1 MKITINTLLWDN
13 LDPRMVESHKA
24 VYDHFGIPVSYTN
37 QNIHHGTWMD
47 NICRQ
52 TDADLIMFCDAD
64 CIPLTKDAFIE
75 ALQYCST
82 TGGFVGPA
90 QASNHYG
97 PPIPSH
103 VFASP
108 AFFMIPKTTYDRM
121 GSPSFASVEGRSDV
135 AQELSRKAD
144 ELGVPY
150 QCWYP
155 TKYEKGFKTAN
166 PLGYDKLGNYGRY
179 GIGTVYADDKVY
191 HLYEGRTG
199 KNVDRFIQR
208 CSEVISGT
216 FSSED
221 MRSSLSLVP
230 E

>member
-1 MKITINTLLWDN
+1 MKITINSLLWDN
-13 LDPRMVESHKA
+13 LDPRMIESHKA
-24 VYDHFGIPVSYTN
+24 VYDHFGIPIAYTN

-47 NICRQ
+47 NICRE

-64 CIPLTKDAFIE
+64 CIPLTKDAFTE
-75 ALQYCST
+75 AVQYCAT

-108 AFFMIPKTTYDRM
+108 AFFMIPKKTYESM

-135 AQELSRKAD
+135 AQEVSRKAD

-155 TKYEKGFKTAN
+155 TKYEKGFKTGN

-179 GIGTVYADDKVY
+179 GIGTVYADDKIY

-199 KNVDRFIQR
+199 KNVDRFVQR
-208 CSEVISGT
+208 CNEVVAGT
-216 FSSED
+216 FTSKD
-221 MRSSLSLVP
+221 MNISNTLLP
-230 E
+230 

>member
-1 MKITINTLLWDN
+1 MNITINTLLWDN

-24 VYDHFGIPVSYTN
+24 VYDHFDLPVSYTK

-47 NICRQ
+47 TICKE
-52 TDADLIMFCDAD
+52 TPADLIMFCDAD
-64 CIPLTKDAFIE
+64 CIPLTKDAFFE
-75 ALQYCST
+75 AVQYCST

-108 AFFMIPKTTYDRM
+108 AFFMIPKQTYDRM

-135 AQELSRKAD
+135 AQEVSRKAD

-155 TKYEKGFKTAN
+155 TKYEKGLKT
-166 PLGYDKLGNYGRY
+166 
-179 GIGTVYADDKVY
+179 
-191 HLYEGRTG
+191 E
-199 KNVDRFIQR
+199 
-208 CSEVISGT
+208 
-216 FSSED
+216 
-221 MRSSLSLVP
+221 
-230 E
+230 

>member
-1 MKITINTLLWDN
+1 MKISINSLLWDN
-13 LDPRMVESHKA
+13 LDPRMVMSHKS
-24 VYDHFGIPVSYTN
+24 VYNHFGIPVIYTQ

-47 NICRQ
+47 NICKEV
-52 TDADLIMFCDAD
+52 DADIFIFCDAD
-64 CIPLTKDAFIE
+64 CVPICKEVLSEGIE
-75 ALQYCST
+75 YCAT

-108 AFFMIPKTTYDRM
+108 AFFMIPKKTYESM

-135 AQELSRKAD
+135 AQEVSRMAD

-155 TKYEKGFKTAN
+155 TKYEKGFKTGN

-179 GIGTVYADDKVY
+179 GIGTVYGNDKIY

-199 KNVDRFIQR
+199 KNVDRFVQR
-208 CSEVISGT
+208 CSEVVAGT
-216 FSSED
+216 FTSTEV
-221 MRSSLSLVP
+221 RSSTSLLP

>member
-1 MKITINTLLWDN
+1 MNITINTLFWDN
-13 LDPRMVESHKA
+13 LDPRMIESHKA
-24 VYDHFGIPVSYTN
+24 VYDHFGLPVAYTN

-47 NICRQ
+47 NICKE

-64 CIPLTKDAFIE
+64 CIPLTKDA
-75 ALQYCST
+75 
-82 TGGFVGPA
+82 FVGPA

-108 AFFMIPKTTYDRM
+108 AFFMIPKKTYESM

-135 AQELSRKAD
+135 AQEVSRKAD

-155 TKYEKGFKTAN
+155 TKYEKGFKTGN

-179 GIGTVYADDKVY
+179 GIGTVYADDKIY

-199 KNVDRFIQR
+199 KNVDRFVQR
-208 CSEVISGT
+208 CSEVVAGT
-216 FSSED
+216 FTSTE
-221 MRSSLSLVP
+221 MRSSTSLLP
-230 E
+230 